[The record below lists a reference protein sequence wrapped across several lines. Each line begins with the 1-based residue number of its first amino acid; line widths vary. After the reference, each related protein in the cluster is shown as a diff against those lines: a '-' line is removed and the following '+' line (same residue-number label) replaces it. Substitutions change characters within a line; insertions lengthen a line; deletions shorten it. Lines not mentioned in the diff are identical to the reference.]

1 MSIAAI
7 TYNLKKMLKFKSKTV
22 MAAMMILTEEAH
34 DFFVTMKFYAH
45 YYKLALVKI

>member
-1 MSIAAI
+1 MAAI
-7 TYNLKKMLKFKSKTV
+7 AYNLKKMLKFKSKTV
-22 MAAMMILTEEAH
+22 MAATMILTEEAH